1 MKQAA
6 TKISKL
12 LFLGLIALLPARAMA
27 AVDLLPLHGMDED
40 GIHIQP
46 WINDTFKDV
55 LDDMET
61 AKSEGKRLLYIY
73 VQQGCKSCK
82 KLHEINFRY
91 PQIVDYIN
99 KHFYVV
105 QFNMRGVVTVTDI
118 DGKEM
123 GENEFSARSAVNK
136 TPTLQFFPT
145 DLSAVEGKH
154 GINAEAYRFI
164 GYQKPEIFINQ
175 LAYIQGEHFKAEP
188 NFIKWYQGTTGLI
201 SLDPVND
208 DNLAI
213 K

>member
-1 MKQAA
+1 MKQAVA
-6 TKISKL
+6 RVGK
-12 LFLGLIALLPARAMA
+12 FLILAILALLPARAMA
-27 AVDLLPLHGMDED
+27 AVDLLPLHGTNED

-46 WINDTFKDV
+46 WINETFKDV
-55 LDDMET
+55 VDDMET
-61 AKSEGKRLLYIY
+61 ASNDGKRLLYIY

-82 KLHEINFRY
+82 KMHEINFRY

-123 GENEFSARSAVNK
+123 GENEFSSRSAVNK

-145 DLSAVEGKH
+145 DLTAVNGQH
-154 GINAEAYRFI
+154 GIKAEAYRFV
-164 GYQKPEIFINQ
+164 GYQKPEIFLNQ
-175 LAYIQGEHFKAEP
+175 LAYIQGEHFKTEP
-188 NFIKWYQGTTGLI
+188 NFIKWYQGASDLI

-208 DNLAI
+208 KDLDAN
-213 K
+213 